1 MRDAV
6 EHGRQVT
13 RHVRV
18 PGVRMDQLRR
28 PDGGGH
34 GQVGGHH
41 PERLVRVGELT
52 PGLVRDRVRA
62 VRTLAVHGE
71 IDQRRQLAGQ
81 VGDVHARA
89 AVHLGRV
96 LPGQQRDA
104 QSVSS
109 GPVSSSPHGMTSW
122 PLPTT
127 VMPPA
132 ETTKPRALSCSLST
146 PTWAHSGTV
155 TFLSMIASLITA
167 WRPILVLFSS
177 TERSTVAQLF
187 TRTPGESTDW
197 RTRPPE
203 MTTPLLTRLLIA
215 RPVRS
220 PSSCTNLAGGRDGTA
235 VRIGHCSLYR
245 LKTGSSAHRSMWAS
259 K

>member
-1 MRDAV
+1 
-6 EHGRQVT
+6 
-13 RHVRV
+13 
-18 PGVRMDQLRR
+18 MDQLRR

-71 IDQRRQLAGQ
+71 VDQRRQLAGQ

-96 LPGQQRDA
+96 LAGQQRDA
-104 QSVSS
+104 QLVRL
-109 GPVSSSPHGMTSW
+109 GPAGHGTTCW

-132 ETTKPRALSCSLST
+132 ETTKPRALSRTLST
-146 PTWAHSGTV
+146 PICAHSGTV
-155 TFLSMIASLITA
+155 TFLSMMASLITA
-167 WRPILVLFSS
+167 WRPILVFCSS
-177 TERSTVAQLF
+177 TDRSTVAQLF

-197 RTRPPE
+197 Q
-203 MTTPLLTRLLIA
+203 I
-215 RPVRS
+215 
-220 PSSCTNLAGGRDGTA
+220 GR
-235 VRIGHCSLYR
+235 
-245 LKTGSSAHRSMWAS
+245 AHV
-259 K
+259 